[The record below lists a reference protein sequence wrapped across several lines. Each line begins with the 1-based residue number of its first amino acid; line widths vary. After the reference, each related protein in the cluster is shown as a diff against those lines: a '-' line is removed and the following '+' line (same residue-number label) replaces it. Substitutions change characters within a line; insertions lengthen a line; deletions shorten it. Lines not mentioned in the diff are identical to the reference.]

1 MEKLTPIDQLPGF
14 RRRFAIVP
22 GEGTITCA
30 LEDDFHRMEVTLH
43 HDGTRIVA
51 VEASM
56 PRNPWTTCL
65 GAPAVVKTT
74 FTGALLADAGKAGDK
89 RANCTHLYDMAVLA
103 AAHAGDAAPTTYD
116 VLVSDPVDGAVTC
129 ELRSNGSAVLAW
141 QLQDGVITGTGEPA
155 GRSLFQLRDWI
166 AGLGGDAREAAR
178 ILQWASIMAHGRM
191 MPPAERSDAARL
203 PANCYTLQPENA
215 AGAKRTGREYDFS
228 LSGRELLE
236 GFASR
241 R

>member
-1 MEKLTPIDQLPGF
+1 
-14 RRRFAIVP
+14 
-22 GEGTITCA
+22 
-30 LEDDFHRMEVTLH
+30 
-43 HDGTRIVA
+43 
-51 VEASM
+51 M